1 MDPMAGTMAAAGAVD
16 LQRGGPGAGGGSW
29 KNVMAGGSDDEAK
42 ANAHIMGD
50 GAARGGGQGYIEEN
64 YDPADDGE
72 RGEVP
77 DDVWASDE
85 FQDRLWNWTRQAAG
99 PAVTTN
105 TDRNTQFVRP
115 TKGFAMKTSDR
126 AGGKVFINLCSSPQI
141 PQPPKITA
149 EMLAESECRVRIPLS
164 MGEPREDTDKEGK
177 ECTVYDAIMHTDV
190 VERSKTEKDMK
201 DFVVELCLQW
211 IEQKHDLQFRRP
223 VKFPKGMLAK
233 GEPDI
238 QTIRRN
244 TNHMVAEV
252 GEDAYAPQAEPVRPV
267 EEPDFS
273 IAVEDGR
280 VVLIVAMPRIESA
293 AGLSLEHSS
302 RRLFL
307 KADGHYA
314 LTVMLPESVEK
325 EGADSEFNKTD
336 KTLTIWLTRQK
347 PEEEEDEEDGAGE
360 EEPAVAVRQPK
371 SNNLVMEL
379 D

>member
-1 MDPMAGTMAAAGAVD
+1 M
-16 LQRGGPGAGGGSW
+16 LGGG
-29 KNVMAGGSDDEAK
+29 GGGDEQQARE
-42 ANAHIMGD
+42 HIRGD
-50 GAARGGGQGYIEEN
+50 GAARGGGEGFVEQN
-64 YDPADDGE
+64 YDPADDGGG
-72 RGEVP
+72 GEVP

-85 FQDRLWNWTRQAAG
+85 FQDRLWNWTRQASG

-105 TDRNTQFVRP
+105 TERNTQFVRP
-115 TKGFAMKTSDR
+115 RKGFAMKTSDR
-126 AGGKVFINLCSSPQI
+126 AGGKVFVNLCASPMI
-141 PQPPKITA
+141 PEPPKITA
-149 EMLAESECRVRIPLS
+149 EMLAEETCRVRIPLS

-190 VERSKTEKDMK
+190 VERAKTEKDMK
-201 DFVVELCLQW
+201 EFVVELCLQW

-252 GEDAYAPQAEPVRPV
+252 GDDACVPQEEPRRPV

-273 IAVEDGR
+273 IDVEEGR

-293 AGLSLEHSS
+293 AGVSLEHSS

-307 KADGHYA
+307 KAEGDYA

-325 EGADSEFNKTD
+325 EGADSEFNKAD

-347 PEEEEDEEDGAGE
+347 PEEDEDEGP
-360 EEPAVAVRQPK
+360 EEPAVPVRQPK